1 MDIKFI
7 KKILSKF
14 DFFGV
19 KYSFY
24 YKNKQKYYSATGGI
38 AFIIFFI
45 ISLIYIIININSLFK
60 RTSISII
67 YYDTPI
73 SVTDDFS
80 FENYSTA
87 LSFGITCGNYDEKVN
102 PSLHND
108 LFYLEFKYTK
118 LSKEKGQKIKIK
130 KDIPI
135 KLCKHSD
142 FFNEYNTSF
151 DSLGLSALYCP
162 DFSNESIHG
171 MYSDENFSYYEIGIR
186 AKSIK
191 DTSYYINLFTNYDC
205 KLMLYYLNVGTNIY
219 DFKNPITKAIDVQF
233 IQLSPV
239 EYNKLNIYFQL
250 IKFDS
255 DESFFFEPYK
265 TKYYVDYSRNE
276 IYNVYKGDDRLE
288 IKGRDYDHFATMYL
302 RADTQR
308 KLVSRRYLKFHEF
321 IANTYGIINA
331 FQFLISLFIVQLNLF
346 YSHQSV
352 IKKIFYIKD
361 INNQNQ
367 KTNYLENHK
376 KKYFKNKI
384 DKSIISEKINIYN
397 SSKIISKSIN
407 NLNLKNNYI
416 NLSNRKLLSKNH
428 EKHNQTNLY
437 DSNLS
442 NKKLIKTNKNSNKN
456 NLIDSFKKQNE
467 NTITLKAS
475 YFIKNQIENI
485 KINKNK
491 KDTNFYFNIFEI
503 IIILFC
509 PIICSKK
516 LEKKNKLLN
525 IAKKKFIFNF
535 DIITF
540 FKNMQLIELMN
551 FILLDKYQFIMFKF
565 LSKPFISLKNQ
576 FDLFDNII
584 KSYKEDFTD
593 QDIKEFKNGYKFLL
607 DKIDKNHQEKK
618 IFKLITKEI
627 NNIIDKKI

>member
-118 LSKEKGQKIKIK
+118 LSKVKGQKNKIK

-171 MYSDENFSYYEIGIR
+171 MYSDENFSYYEIRIR

-219 DFKNPITKAIDVQF
+219 DFKNPITKTIDLQF

-255 DESFFFEPYK
+255 DENYFFESYK

-276 IYNVYKGDDRLE
+276 IYNVYKGVDRFE
-288 IKGRDYDHFATMYL
+288 VKGRDYENFAKMYL

-308 KLVSRRYLKFHEF
+308 KLISRRYLKFYEF
-321 IANTYGIINA
+321 IANIYGIIKA
-331 FQFLISLFIVQLNLF
+331 FHFIFSLFIMKLNSF
-346 YSHQSV
+346 YSQQSV
-352 IKKIFYIKD
+352 IKKIFYIKN
-361 INNQNQ
+361 INNHNQ
-367 KTNYLENHK
+367 MPKNINIILKNHK
-376 KKYFKNKI
+376 KKYFKDKM
-384 DKSIISEKINIYN
+384 DKSINSEKIN
-397 SSKIISKSIN
+397 
-407 NLNLKNNYI
+407 
-416 NLSNRKLLSKNH
+416 
-428 EKHNQTNLY
+428 
-437 DSNLS
+437 
-442 NKKLIKTNKNSNKN
+442 
-456 NLIDSFKKQNE
+456 F
-467 NTITLKAS
+467 
-475 YFIKNQIENI
+475 
-485 KINKNK
+485 
-491 KDTNFYFNIFEI
+491 
-503 IIILFC
+503 IIL
-509 PIICSKK
+509 
-516 LEKKNKLLN
+516 
-525 IAKKKFIFNF
+525 
-535 DIITF
+535 
-540 FKNMQLIELMN
+540 
-551 FILLDKYQFIMFKF
+551 
-565 LSKPFISLKNQ
+565 LK
-576 FDLFDNII
+576 
-584 KSYKEDFTD
+584 
-593 QDIKEFKNGYKFLL
+593 
-607 DKIDKNHQEKK
+607 
-618 IFKLITKEI
+618 
-627 NNIIDKKI
+627 